1 MSNNNKDNEKSN
13 STEAI
18 PKIKQAVKWIIDNK
32 WLAAGATVFAVVFTI
47 LIVLL
52 AGRIADQ
59 QAYQD
64 IDAISTPPGQEGSG
78 MSGNGVTAPDGQTP
92 ATGQENTGQPD
103 SGVTP
108 PSGQGNTDDPAG
120 GATTA
125 PAGQETDPGSDAT
138 TSPPGGTDSNP
149 AGGAANPQPGGTGSN
164 PNTNPN
170 PAGNTITLPA
180 GQTDFSIELRVNEPE
195 AYAGI
200 EFALTLSDEDAQNFY
215 SFKPELSGAIA
226 SPFVTVGGKHY
237 FGFLA
242 GSNAFPAGDSLAGTI
257 NFTGYSSDKTLT
269 ITIVEM
275 SVVRLDDNNKATE
288 TIKDSPAYVF
298 TVKR

>member
-1 MSNNNKDNEKSN
+1 MSKIIKNIGNWI

-18 PKIKQAVKWIIDNK
+18 PKIKQAGRWIIGNK
-32 WLAAGATVFAVVFTI
+32 GIAIGAAAFAVVFTI

-59 QAYQD
+59 KAYQNNET
-64 IDAISTPPGQEGSG
+64 ISSPPGQNNLG
-78 MSGNGVTAPDGQTP
+78 
-92 ATGQENTGQPD
+92 ATD
-103 SGVTP
+103 SGATA
-108 PSGQGNTDDPAG
+108 PSGQGTTDPADNGATAPGGNENTDPAG
-120 GATTA
+120 GATTP
-125 PAGQETDPGSDAT
+125 PAGQEPADPGGDAT

-149 AGGAANPQPGGTGSN
+149 PGGTVNPPPGSTGS
-164 PNTNPN
+164 NTNPN
-170 PAGNTITLPA
+170 PAGSTITLPA
-180 GQTDFSIELRVNEPE
+180 GQTEFSIELRVNEPA

-226 SPFVTVGGKHY
+226 SPFVTSGGKHY

-275 SVVRLDDNNKATE
+275 SVVRLDDNNKAIE
-288 TIKDSPAYVF
+288 TIKESPAYVF
-298 TVKR
+298 TVQR